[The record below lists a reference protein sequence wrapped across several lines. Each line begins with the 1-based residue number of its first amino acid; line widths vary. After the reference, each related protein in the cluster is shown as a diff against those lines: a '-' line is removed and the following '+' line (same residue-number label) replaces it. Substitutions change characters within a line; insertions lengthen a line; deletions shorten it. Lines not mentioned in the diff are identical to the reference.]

1 MISHRYLHVKE
12 NFNKQVDRVREGLVK
27 NNKQDEE
34 DYDSSVYKDEDEDNE
49 EDHEEGKWRF
59 YVQDTN
65 LKLTLVFQV
74 RNYVC
79 CRIRLTFHDFHV
91 RSDYYLCTSLKKN

>member
-49 EDHEEGKWRF
+49 EDHEEGK
-59 YVQDTN
+59 
-65 LKLTLVFQV
+65 
-74 RNYVC
+74 
-79 CRIRLTFHDFHV
+79 
-91 RSDYYLCTSLKKN
+91 